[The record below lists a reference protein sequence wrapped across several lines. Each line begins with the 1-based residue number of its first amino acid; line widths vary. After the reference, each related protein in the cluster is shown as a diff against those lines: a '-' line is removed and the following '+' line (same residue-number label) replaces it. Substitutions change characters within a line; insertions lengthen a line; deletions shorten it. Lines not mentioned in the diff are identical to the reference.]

1 MSKLLELKKEH
12 NIIKDVRGMG
22 LMIGMELIKPVAE
35 DIVKNAL
42 ADGLV
47 LNKVSDS
54 ILRFLPT
61 LVITRKNIDSL
72 IEWLD
77 ANILKY

>member
-1 MSKLLELKKEH
+1 
-12 NIIKDVRGMG
+12 MG
-22 LMIGMELIKPVAE
+22 LMIGMELTKPVAD

-42 ADGLV
+42 ADRLV

-61 LVITRKNIDSL
+61 LVITLKNIDSL
-72 IEWLD
+72 IDWLGS
-77 ANILKY
+77 NISRY